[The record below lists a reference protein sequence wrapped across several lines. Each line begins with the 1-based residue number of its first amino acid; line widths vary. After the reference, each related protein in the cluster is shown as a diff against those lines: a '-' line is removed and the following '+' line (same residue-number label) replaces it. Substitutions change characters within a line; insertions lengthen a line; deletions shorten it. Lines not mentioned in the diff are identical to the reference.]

1 MPRILLALAIL
12 GFALTVPAFAG
23 SGVDIIYPPALEI
36 PEATV
41 PPPATAPTKVIK
53 QNVVTVIIVRPRL
66 SNREIVKRALF
77 QNYTGFINEYSG
89 PRYPF

>member
-1 MPRILLALAIL
+1 MPRILLAIAIL

-23 SGVDIIYPPALEI
+23 SGVDIIYPPPLEV
-36 PEATV
+36 PETAV
-41 PPPATAPTKVIK
+41 PPPAPAPAKVIK
-53 QNVVTVIIVRPRL
+53 QNVTVIIVRPRL